1 MSLISTVK
9 ELIRIYKDEQ
19 TKLNNSIQLYRD
31 ILNNLTCQ
39 SFEESELAEDALP
52 DADSSSREQEDME
65 LLEKALEEALRVRTG
80 TDISR
85 KTLKSTVSHIE
96 KEKGTTMGNL
106 NQCLPTK
113 GSQKAATVTSKSLS
127 FDKEGHKI
135 SASTVRP
142 KTSSRLTAS
151 GKSGK
156 SKSSSKR
163 TVIQNPPFLVQTDH
177 RHASRKL
184 QQPVSASAA
193 PDQITTLLS
202 ENKTARRNMQSGDD
216 PSNAASASKLSPLF
230 SNTDKCGS
238 PQNRFVPE
246 QATKWRAYQSKQIR
260 LWEKAIALQ
269 NEPVPER
276 NHFLDHIR
284 TTFPKD
290 WPCGSPDQTRV
301 HLDRLTHKALD
312 LVHYHQA
319 EKIFA
324 STSSEMDAKL
334 GGKHNENDSYQSRE
348 RLDVTTAELQILADE
363 VKQEWKAW
371 DQWRPEGG
379 CLCPTGANDVWRDG
393 ISSPLPL
400 IITCKTEAELQEVER
415 LRASVALLQQ
425 EIHLEQ
431 VLLDSLSSHFSS
443 ITPVSG
449 CLKASMLRDMYSL
462 LGEGGERFPAIVLD
476 SEPD

>member
-9 ELIRIYKDEQ
+9 EIIKIYKDEQ
-19 TKLNNSIQLYRD
+19 TKLNDSIQLYRD
-31 ILNNLTCQ
+31 ILNNLTFQ

-80 TDISR
+80 SDISR
-85 KTLKSTVSHIE
+85 KTLKSNVSQIK
-96 KEKGTTMGNL
+96 KEVTTMGKL

-113 GSQKAATVTSKSLS
+113 GSQKAAIATSKPLS
-127 FDKEGHKI
+127 WDKEGHKT

-142 KTSSRLTAS
+142 KISSRLSAS

-184 QQPVSASAA
+184 QQAVSASAT

-202 ENKTARRNMQSGDD
+202 ENKTDRRNMQSGDD

-230 SNTDKCGS
+230 SNTDKCS
-238 PQNRFVPE
+238 TPQNRFVPE
-246 QATKWRAYQSKQIR
+246 QATKWKAYRSKQIR

-276 NHFLDHIR
+276 NHFVDRIR
-284 TTFPKD
+284 TMFPKD
-290 WPCGSPDQTRV
+290 WPCGSPDQTRAQ
-301 HLDRLTHKALD
+301 LDRLTHKALD
-312 LVHYHQA
+312 LAHYHQA

-324 STSSEMDAKL
+324 NNASEMDAKL
-334 GGKHNENDSYQSRE
+334 GGRQNENDSHQSRE

-379 CLCPTGANDVWRDG
+379 CLCPSGANDVWRDG

-400 IITCKTEAELQEVER
+400 IITCKTEAELLEVER

-443 ITPVSG
+443 IAPGAG
-449 CLKASMLRDMYSL
+449 CLKPSMLRDMYSL